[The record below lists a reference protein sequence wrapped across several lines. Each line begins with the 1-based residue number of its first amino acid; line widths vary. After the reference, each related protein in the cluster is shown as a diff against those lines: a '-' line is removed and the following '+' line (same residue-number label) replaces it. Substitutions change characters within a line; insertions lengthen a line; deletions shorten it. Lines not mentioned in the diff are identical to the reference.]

1 MATIS
6 DEFES
11 ESEGEGVQHM
21 FFCFKKKKK
30 LFSLFI
36 YLHFFKALIF
46 LNTTII
52 FPLSANK
59 VFFFFFFC
67 RRLFEEDPVY
77 K

>member
-1 MATIS
+1 MATLS

-21 FFCFKKKKK
+21 FFCFLKKKK

-46 LNTTII
+46 LNTTMI
-52 FPLSANK
+52 FPFSK
-59 VFFFFFFC
+59 KKFFFC
-67 RRLFEEDPVY
+67 KKLIEEDPVY